1 MKIYTKS
8 VAVSIENGIN
18 NDSEIGGSSYSSVA
32 MLVDSPLSGK
42 PEWTEFHLPWS
53 RKGIENLAAEVTKRD
68 QYDNRVWLL
77 AGSACKKVCGPIE
90 SVDAESGTI
99 VVGQPCHH
107 QFVKYPTC
115 NGWEQPDWKGYTMC
129 LVDGAYK
136 SICDGSADVAFC
148 VEFDGNALVE
158 STLFEGKETRG
169 FEGGCSAIFPST
181 GSWSEYEALR
191 VVRDY
196 GSFSAY
202 AESILSV
209 NPGRTTE
216 DLLSGDLL
224 R

>member
-99 VVGQPCHH
+99 VGGQPCHPH
-107 QFVKYPTC
+107 FLKYPT
-115 NGWEQPDWKGYTMC
+115 PH
-129 LVDGAYK
+129 
-136 SICDGSADVAFC
+136 
-148 VEFDGNALVE
+148 
-158 STLFEGKETRG
+158 
-169 FEGGCSAIFPST
+169 
-181 GSWSEYEALR
+181 
-191 VVRDY
+191 
-196 GSFSAY
+196 SF
-202 AESILSV
+202 
-209 NPGRTTE
+209 
-216 DLLSGDLL
+216 
-224 R
+224 